1 MKSQRYDATAFILQ
15 ILNGD
20 CGPHRSQFIFMIA
33 RVRICF
39 NHVSGATMNQ
49 VQRIVKNIGVT
60 GSAQILTALMSF
72 VFMIYLA
79 RFLGEAGFG
88 KYNFAFSLTTL
99 LVTFTDLGVNQLLVR
114 EIARERD
121 LSSYYVN
128 NAVFLKIP
136 LSILT
141 FVLIA
146 VLAWTLNLSSDA
158 SILLYLFGIY
168 NILLTVSGTYLSLFQ
183 AWERMEYVALFQII
197 ERLFIV
203 TLGLGVL
210 IMGYGLMVV
219 AWVYVF
225 AGILDIAVAA
235 SLSFR
240 RFIRPSRSIDT
251 GLQKKLLLMGLP
263 FGLNSLF
270 AVFFFK
276 IDTVLLGLLRD
287 DVAVGIYNAAYNPL
301 LALSMIVAGMVSAA
315 VYPVMSRYFR
325 EDAGSLSGFTRIS
338 SRYLAIAGFP
348 VAAGCLVL
356 ADRFIGLFYAG
367 GYGGAVPAFQIL
379 ALFIP
384 IRLVSTITGTLL
396 SSIDRQE
403 YRMLSVGIS
412 AAFNIVLNM
421 IFIPYYSYIGAA
433 AATVLS
439 ELLLYILFLYYI
451 GKAYDDVKL
460 NREFIKPAAASALM
474 ALMIY
479 PLREINLLLVIGAAA
494 LIYLIS
500 LILLREFR
508 EEDRALLMN
517 LLGRN
522 T

>member
-1 MKSQRYDATAFILQ
+1 
-15 ILNGD
+15 
-20 CGPHRSQFIFMIA
+20 
-33 RVRICF
+33 
-39 NHVSGATMNQ
+39 MNQ

-60 GSAQILTALMSF
+60 GTAQILTALMSF

-99 LVTFTDLGVNQLLVR
+99 LVTFTDLGVNQLIVR

-121 LSSYYVN
+121 LSSHYVN
-128 NAVFLKIP
+128 NAVLLKIP
-136 LSILT
+136 LSIMT
-141 FVLIA
+141 FILIA
-146 VLAWTLNLSSDA
+146 VLTWIMDPGSDA

-183 AWERMEYVALFQII
+183 AWERMEYVATFQII
-197 ERLFIV
+197 ERVFIV

-210 IMGYGLMVV
+210 LMGYGLMVV
-219 AWVYVF
+219 AWVYVL

-235 SLSFR
+235 SISFR
-240 RFIRPSRSIDT
+240 RFIRPSLSIDT
-251 GLQKKLLLMGLP
+251 GLQKKMLIMGLP

-270 AVFFFK
+270 AVFFFRV
-276 IDTVLLGLLRD
+276 DTVLLGLLRD

-301 LALSMIVAGMVSAA
+301 LAISMIVSGMVSAA
-315 VYPVMSRYFR
+315 VYPVMSRYFK
-325 EDAGSLSGFTRIS
+325 EDAKSLHGLTRIS
-338 SRYLAIAGFP
+338 ARYLAIAGFP
-348 VAAGCLVL
+348 VAAGCFVL

-367 GYGGAVPAFQIL
+367 GYVGAVPAFQIL

-396 SSIDRQE
+396 SSIDRQG

-412 AAFNIVLNM
+412 AAFNIVLN
-421 IFIPYYSYIGAA
+421 IILIPYYSYIGAA

-439 ELLLYILFLYYI
+439 ELLLYILFIYYI
-451 GKAYDDVKL
+451 GESYGDVEL
-460 NREFIKPAAASALM
+460 NREFIKPAAAAALM
-474 ALMIY
+474 ALMVYQI
-479 PLREINLLLVIGAAA
+479 RGINLLLVVGVAAI
-494 LIYLIS
+494 IYLIS
-500 LILLREFR
+500 LLLLGEFG
-508 EEDRALLMN
+508 EEDRAIIMN